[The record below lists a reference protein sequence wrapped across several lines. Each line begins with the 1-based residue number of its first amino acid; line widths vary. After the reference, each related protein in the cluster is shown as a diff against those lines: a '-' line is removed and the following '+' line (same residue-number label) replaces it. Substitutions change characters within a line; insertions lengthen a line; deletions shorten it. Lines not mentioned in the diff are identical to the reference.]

1 MSSKAVSKGIISVG
15 TWSATKLVVSGLVL
29 PVYSRVLGIE
39 GYGQYAYYMALLLL
53 SSHPANFGMTQML
66 IKHIAER
73 PDERPWH
80 RALAGFAGSVNL
92 VSAGVVGL
100 GLACLLLF
108 SSPIDMRAVLMT
120 GVVIG
125 VLWCDQLVS
134 FANGI
139 LYGLHQEEK
148 ATIPAAL
155 GVVIGGALG
164 VALTAGGWGVLGSL
178 LGLLIAGIIVAMVT
192 LGRAVHALGPRAS
205 GRTHDL
211 PQRQLWQ
218 FGMSSMVYAGVA
230 MMLYSIDVVLVRH
243 FAGDEQTG
251 LYAAAV
257 QWSEF
262 VWFLPIAVEGVMLQS
277 TSRLWTEGRVE
288 DVTRLVS
295 ALLRYIALATA
306 FLLIFVMIFA
316 KQILA
321 IYFGQHFQDAA
332 TALQIMI
339 PGAFACSLARVMR
352 PVIQSRGYVITLIKI
367 VLFGTGINI
376 SLNVWLV
383 PRWGAAGAA
392 IATSVSFVSVALLYW
407 HILHQEGAHP
417 FRGFSTGRFLVL
429 CGVTAGL
436 LAVISNWM
444 PSPALSLL
452 VGGATAMGL
461 YWAGVFW
468 LGLIRV
474 EELGRIVESLP
485 RPLRNIGARVLKL
498 LQPMLI
504 RIEAMALG

>member
-39 GYGQYAYYMALLLL
+39 GYGQYAYYVALLLL
-53 SSHPANFGMTQML
+53 SSHPANFGMTQTL
-66 IKHIAER
+66 IKYIAAR
-73 PDERPWH
+73 PDEKSRH
-80 RALAGFAGSVNL
+80 RALAKFAGSVNL
-92 VSAGVVGL
+92 LSAGAVGL

-148 ATIPAAL
+148 ATIPAAV
-155 GVVIGGALG
+155 GVVVGGALG
-164 VALTAGGWGVLGSL
+164 VLLVVVGLGVTGAVLGL
-178 LGLLIAGIIVAMVT
+178 FFAGTIVAAVT
-192 LGRAVHALGPRAS
+192 VRHAIHALGS
-205 GRTHDL
+205 GSPAEEPPL
-211 PQRQLWQ
+211 PHRELLH
-218 FGMSSMVYAGVA
+218 FGLSSMIYAGLA
-230 MMLYSIDVVLVRH
+230 MTLYSIDIVLVRH

-262 VWFLPIAVEGVMLQS
+262 VWFLPIAIESVMLQS
-277 TSRLWTEGRVE
+277 TSRLWTEDRVG
-288 DVTRLVS
+288 DVTRMVS
-295 ALLRYIALATA
+295 ALLRYVAVATA
-306 FLLIFVMIFA
+306 FLLIFVMVFA
-316 KQILA
+316 EHILTL
-321 IYFGQHFQDAA
+321 YFGPHFQEA
-332 TALQIMI
+332 TWALQLLI
-339 PGAFACSLARVMR
+339 PGAFSLSLARVIR
-352 PVIQSRGYVITLIKI
+352 PVVQSRGYLIPLIKV
-367 VLFGTGINI
+367 VLFGTVINI
-376 SLNVWLV
+376 LLNVWLV

-392 IATSVSFVSVALLYW
+392 VATSVSFVIVTVLYGY
-407 HILHQEGAHP
+407 ILRRGGAHP
-417 FRGFSTGRFLVL
+417 FRRFQTGRFLAL
-429 CGVTAGL
+429 CGVTTGL
-436 LAVISNWM
+436 LMLVPMWVA
-444 PSPALSLL
+444 SPILSLL
-452 VGGATAMGL
+452 IGGAVAIGL

-485 RPLRNIGARVLKL
+485 KPLQGIGARVLRL
-498 LQPMLI
+498 LQPRGLK
-504 RIEAMALG
+504 